1 MKRIL
6 IFTFAAML
14 MAFPANADSARVG
27 ITGSLA
33 TIDSTVKDDIDSN
46 GTTDTTKDISNDVA
60 YGSIFLEMSKDLG
73 NMTLTYGVDLIP
85 FSAEFD
91 SRSTTQSSLKTKT
104 DGAAS
109 SGTNRGTVDI
119 SRHLT
124 FYVQP
129 GYDVGEFTVFGTL
142 GYVTADAD
150 ANGSSVSSS
159 NLDKTLSLDGYKLGI
174 GVVKDFGGTFV
185 KLEYAETDYDDISV
199 TTSNNTKITAD
210 IDNATTSLSVGR
222 SF

>member
-14 MAFPANADSARVG
+14 MAFQANADSARVG

>member
-91 SRSTTQSSLKTKT
+91 SRSTTQSSLKTKN

>member
-14 MAFPANADSARVG
+14 MAFQANADSARVG

-91 SRSTTQSSLKTKT
+91 SRSTSQSSLKTKS